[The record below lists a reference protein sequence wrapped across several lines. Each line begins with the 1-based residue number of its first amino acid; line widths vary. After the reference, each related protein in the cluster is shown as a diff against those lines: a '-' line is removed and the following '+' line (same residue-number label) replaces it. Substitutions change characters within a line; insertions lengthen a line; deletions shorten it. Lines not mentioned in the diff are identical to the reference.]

1 MSRRGLFYTDA
12 ARRLVSLNSSLFP
25 SAAIVRGGM
34 VSEPCFGSSAPA
46 TIDDTRSKETVDK
59 LKQTNAV
66 FLKLYF
72 FEKYRAVLFFSLK
85 TFSNLSLF
93 PSHLIILIFLQ
104 NMSVPKIE
112 TDKFD
117 GKSDFVMWRR
127 KMKVV
132 LVQNKIVPAICSPEE
147 YPESWKDE
155 ILSEKLGDA
164 HKNHMKNKC
173 FKQIKDE
180 KQRKH
185 GKGSNKTYDF
195 DSDESRKEE
204 RDRERE
210 ETEGVAPVIVLWLRS
225 RFEGSDHLVTH
236 RRCLD
241 VACSTQPLLGV
252 MSLSARHCSRR
263 RPLSAVVPWSF
274 IFLLI

>member
-1 MSRRGLFYTDA
+1 MSRRGSFYTDA
-12 ARRLVSLNSSLFP
+12 ARRLVSLNSSLFQ
-25 SAAIVRGGM
+25 SAAIVCGGV
-34 VSEPCFGSSAPA
+34 VSEPRYGSSAPA
-46 TIDDTRSKETVDK
+46 TIDDTRSKGTVE
-59 LKQTNAV
+59 
-66 FLKLYF
+66 FLRSGQRSFSFTL
-72 FEKYRAVLFFSLK
+72 LFISVIL
-85 TFSNLSLF
+85 L
-93 PSHLIILIFLQ
+93 HLIILIFLQ

-147 YPESWKDE
+147 YPESWKED
-155 ILSEKLGDA
+155 
-164 HKNHMKNKC
+164 HMKNKC

-195 DSDESRKEE
+195 DSDESRKKE

-225 RFEGSDHLVTH
+225 RSEDSDHLVTH

-252 MSLSARHCSRR
+252 LSLSARHCSRR